1 MNVSLGDELVEQ
13 GVSLLIAHFILNRH
27 ESVLEV
33 HDSILQL
40 HGAFWHVCL
49 LPGSLNEL
57 LLPLNL
63 RLRDVLC
70 LWLHIFDDVGL
81 GLLQFSQVLILLLR
95 DHSLQ
100 LLQVVALW
108 SKLISIQVAI
118 GASFLIVCTLC
129 TIRLSKSSPCL
140 LSVVKTLLHLLVQVK
155 N

>member
-1 MNVSLGDELVEQ
+1 MITAFIAFSDSFVVPCLHVVNVSLSDELIEQ
-13 GVSLLIAHFILNRH
+13 GVSLLIAHFILNRY

-70 LWLHIFDDVGL
+70 
-81 GLLQFSQVLILLLR
+81 
-95 DHSLQ
+95 
-100 LLQVVALW
+100 
-108 SKLISIQVAI
+108 
-118 GASFLIVCTLC
+118 
-129 TIRLSKSSPCL
+129 
-140 LSVVKTLLHLLVQVK
+140 
-155 N
+155 